1 MKGGALMFNLLKE
14 LEKNKIFFPIEYF
27 GSNDYATFGD
37 IKTVLENKEFFL
49 NFLASKSLKNI
60 DSITDYL
67 DYLYLKKLAAFQE
80 IISMVRDEEDQQII
94 KDISCA
100 AKLQL
105 ENVKNGDIIRFINK
119 GYREIFKE
127 ENHKHLLPQIT
138 LDLMVPFQSGI
149 TNEVFEYLGKNYNY
163 LLLERYSDFQKR
175 FEKVPSLF
183 DLLFQKKNL
192 EEMRELRLDCVF
204 PIFIAIWN
212 GNNESLKNII
222 APIIENIITDT
233 ESLLKKDTSV
243 DSRDILVTNQIFRQV
258 YDLIKQIKHPKA
270 NVFRTHYNLLEQRLQ
285 DHLKSHGQTF
295 SYEIP
300 VGEILNKLKKYSSW
314 QLQMLSLTHIISKGE
329 STLNCVSRLAVPSK
343 GKQGLIDLLS
353 SNISSDGYFTHS
365 HQNWLRINMSVGAA
379 TIHAIWHDQELY
391 PNFIQ
396 WYVSFLSFI
405 SEQVGCTEN
414 LEEDIQILTAML
426 QPVVLS
432 DDKDK
437 EALKPLCY
445 GAGMFIC
452 AMMEKVLRSFYIYS
466 LKNKIY
472 VPLTSATL
480 GALLS
485 CQNQEMVDVFGKDH
499 LKNIAYFI
507 NTVGDKKVGW
517 NIRNSLAHWV
527 GMNATNLNSMLVAQ
541 LLYLY
546 TDIVNTMFWYLYI
559 RDIDV

>member
-1 MKGGALMFNLLKE
+1 M
-14 LEKNKIFFPIEYF
+14 
-27 GSNDYATFGD
+27 
-37 IKTVLENKEFFL
+37 
-49 NFLASKSLKNI
+49 
-60 DSITDYL
+60 
-67 DYLYLKKLAAFQE
+67 
-80 IISMVRDEEDQQII
+80 ISMVKNEEDQKIV
-94 KDISCA
+94 KDISCS

-105 ENVKNGDIIRFINK
+105 ENVKNGDIVRFINK

-138 LDLMVPFQSGI
+138 LNLMASFQSGI
-149 TNEVFEYLGKNYNY
+149 TNEVFEYLAKNYNY
-163 LLLERYSDFQKR
+163 LLLERYNDFKKC
-175 FEKVPSLF
+175 FEKDPSLF
-183 DLLFQKKNL
+183 NLLFHKKNL

-212 GNNESLKNII
+212 GNNKSLKNII

-233 ESLLKKDTSV
+233 ENLVRKDTSV
-243 DSRDILVTNQIFRQV
+243 DSRDILVTDQILRQV

-270 NVFRTHYNLLEQRLQ
+270 NVFREYHDQLEKQLQ
-285 DHLKSHGQTF
+285 NYIKSHGQAF

-300 VGEILNKLKKYSSW
+300 VGEILNELKKHSNW
-314 QLQMLSLTHIISKGE
+314 QVQMLSLTHITSKDGSIS
-329 STLNCVSRLAVPSK
+329 NWVSRLAVPSK
-343 GKQGLIDLLS
+343 GKQGLIDLVS
-353 SNISSDGYFTHS
+353 SNISSDDYFTHS

-391 PNFIQ
+391 PNFIR

-405 SEQVGCTEN
+405 SKQVGCTEN
-414 LEEDIQILTAML
+414 LEKDIQILTAML

-452 AMMEKVLRSFYIYS
+452 AMMEKVLRSFYIYL

-485 CQNQEMVDVFGKDH
+485 CQNQEMVDVFGEDH

-507 NTVGDKKVGW
+507 NTVGDKKIGW
-517 NIRNSLAHWV
+517 NIRNSLADWV

-541 LLYLY
+541 LFYLY
-546 TDIVNTMFWYLYI
+546 TDIVNTLFWYLYT

>member
-1 MKGGALMFNLLKE
+1 MFNLLKE
-14 LEKNKIFFPIEYF
+14 LEKNKISFPIEYF
-27 GSNDYATFGD
+27 GTNDYGTFWD
-37 IKTVLENKEFFL
+37 IKTVLENTEFFQNYL
-49 NFLASKSLKNI
+49 TSKSLQNI
-60 DSITDYL
+60 ESITDYL

-80 IISMVRDEEDQQII
+80 MISMVRNEEDQKIV

-105 ENVKNGDIIRFINK
+105 KNVKNGDIVRFINK

-138 LDLMVPFQSGI
+138 LNLMASFQSGI
-149 TNEVFEYLGKNYNY
+149 TNEVFEYLAKNYNY
-163 LLLERYSDFQKR
+163 LLLERYNDFKKC
-175 FEKVPSLF
+175 FEKDPSLF
-183 DLLFQKKNL
+183 NLLFHKKNL

-212 GNNESLKNII
+212 GNNKSLKNII

-233 ESLLKKDTSV
+233 ENLVRKDTSV
-243 DSRDILVTNQIFRQV
+243 DSRDILVTDQILRQV

-270 NVFRTHYNLLEQRLQ
+270 NVFRGYHDQLEKQLQ
-285 DHLKSHGQTF
+285 NYIKSHGQAF

-300 VGEILNKLKKYSSW
+300 TEKILKELKKYSNW
-314 QLQMLSLTHIISKGE
+314 QFQMLSLTHVISKEE
-329 STLNCVSRLAVPSK
+329 STVNCISRLAVPSK
-343 GKQGLIDLLS
+343 GKQSLIDFVS
-353 SNISSDGYFTHS
+353 SNIPSDDYFTHS
-365 HQNWLRINMSVGAA
+365 HQNWLRINMSVGAM

-391 PNFIQ
+391 PTFIQ

-414 LEEDIQILTAML
+414 LEEDIQILTVML

-432 DDKDK
+432 DDK

-452 AMMEKVLRSFYIYS
+452 AMMEKVLRSFYIYL

-485 CQNQEMVDVFGKDH
+485 CQNQEMVDVFGEDH

-517 NIRNSLAHWV
+517 NIRNSLAHWA

-541 LLYLY
+541 LFYLY
-546 TDIVNTMFWYLYI
+546 TDIVNTLFWHLYT